1 MTRKATEKKKTAVCK
16 KCGKPGATHWV
27 TTGEHTMAGP
37 YHEGCKPK

>member
-1 MTRKATEKKKTAVCK
+1 MTKKSAGKKTANCK

-27 TTGEHTMAGP
+27 VTGEHSMAGP